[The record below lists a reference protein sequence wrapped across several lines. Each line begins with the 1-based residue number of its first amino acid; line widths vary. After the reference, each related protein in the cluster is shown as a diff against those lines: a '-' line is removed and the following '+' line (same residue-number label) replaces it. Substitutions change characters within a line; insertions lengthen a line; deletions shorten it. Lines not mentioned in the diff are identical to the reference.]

1 MRKEEAFTKLI
12 KENEG
17 IIFKISRVY
26 CDTRENQKD
35 LYQDIV
41 FQLWKGFDS
50 FRGDS
55 KASTWMY
62 RVALNTAFTF
72 LRKEKRK
79 GTAVGIDHL
88 HLKYEPDDPIL
99 EERLAE
105 MYAQIRR
112 LSDVNKGIILLL
124 LEGKKYEEIATITG
138 FSRSKVATRI
148 SRIKETLRTQL
159 VKSA

>member
-1 MRKEEAFTKLI
+1 MRKEEAFTQLI

-50 FRGDS
+50 FRGDA

-79 GTAVGIDHL
+79 GTSVTIDNL
-88 HLKYEPDDPIL
+88 HLTYEPDDPIL
-99 EERLAE
+99 EERLKQ
-105 MYAQIRR
+105 MYAQIRQ

-148 SRIKETLRTQL
+148 SRIKEQLRTQL
-159 VKSA
+159 VK

>member
-1 MRKEEAFTKLI
+1 MRKEEAFTQLI

-26 CDTRENQKD
+26 CNTRENQKD

-50 FRGDS
+50 FRGDA

-79 GTAVGIDHL
+79 GTSVTIDNL
-88 HLKYEPDDPIL
+88 HLTYEPDDPIL
-99 EERLAE
+99 EKRLAQ
-105 MYAQIRR
+105 MYAQIRQ

-148 SRIKETLRTQL
+148 SRIKEQLRTQL
-159 VKSA
+159 VK

>member
-1 MRKEEAFTKLI
+1 MRKEEAFTNLI

-41 FQLWKGFDS
+41 FQLWKGFDR
-50 FRGDS
+50 FRGDA

-79 GTAVGIDHL
+79 GTAVEINNL

-105 MYAQIRR
+105 MYAQIRQ

-124 LEGKKYEEIATITG
+124 LEGKKYEEIASITG

-148 SRIKETLRTQL
+148 SRIKEKLRTQL
-159 VKSA
+159 VKK

>member
-1 MRKEEAFTKLI
+1 MRKEEAFTQLI

-26 CDTRENQKD
+26 CDTQENQKD

-50 FRGDS
+50 FRGDA

-79 GTAVGIDHL
+79 GTSVTIDNL
-88 HLKYEPDDPIL
+88 HLTYEPDDPIL
-99 EERLAE
+99 EERLKQ
-105 MYAQIRR
+105 MYAQIRQ

-148 SRIKETLRTQL
+148 SRIKEQLRTQL
-159 VKSA
+159 VK

>member
-1 MRKEEAFTKLI
+1 MRKEEAFTQLI

-50 FRGDS
+50 FRGDA

-79 GTAVGIDHL
+79 GTSVTIDNL
-88 HLKYEPDDPIL
+88 YLKYEPDDPIL
-99 EERLAE
+99 EERLAQ
-105 MYAQIRR
+105 MYAQIRQ

-148 SRIKETLRTQL
+148 SRIKEQLRTQL
-159 VKSA
+159 VK

>member
-1 MRKEEAFTKLI
+1 MRKEEAFTQLI

-26 CDTRENQKD
+26 CDTGEDQKD

-50 FRGDS
+50 FRGES

-79 GTAVGIDHL
+79 GTSVTIDNL
-88 HLKYEPDDPIL
+88 HLTYEPDDPIL
-99 EERLAE
+99 EERLVE
-105 MYAQIRR
+105 MYVQIRQ

-124 LEGKKYEEIATITG
+124 LEGKKYEEIAAITG

-148 SRIKETLRTQL
+148 SRIKEQLRTQL
-159 VKSA
+159 VK

>member
-1 MRKEEAFTKLI
+1 MRKEEAFTQLI

-26 CDTRENQKD
+26 CNTRENQKD

-50 FRGDS
+50 FRGDA

-79 GTAVGIDHL
+79 GTSVTIDNL
-88 HLKYEPDDPIL
+88 HLTYEPDDPIL
-99 EERLAE
+99 EERLKQ
-105 MYAQIRR
+105 MYAQIRQ

-148 SRIKETLRTQL
+148 SRIKEQLRTQL
-159 VKSA
+159 VK

>member
-1 MRKEEAFTKLI
+1 MRKEEAFTQLI

-26 CDTRENQKD
+26 CDTQENQKD

-50 FRGDS
+50 FRGES

-72 LRKEKRK
+72 LKKEKRK
-79 GTAVGIDHL
+79 GTNVEIDNL

-105 MYAQIRR
+105 MYAQIRQ

-148 SRIKETLRTQL
+148 SRIKEKLRTQL
-159 VKSA
+159 VKK

>member
-1 MRKEEAFTKLI
+1 MRKEEAFTQLI

-50 FRGDS
+50 FRGEA

-79 GTAVGIDHL
+79 GTAVGIENL
-88 HLKYEPDDPIL
+88 HLTYEPDDPIL

-105 MYAQIRR
+105 MYAQIRQ

-159 VKSA
+159 VKK

>member
-1 MRKEEAFTKLI
+1 MRKEEAFTQLI

-50 FRGDS
+50 FRGDA

-79 GTAVGIDHL
+79 GTSVTIDNL

-99 EERLAE
+99 EERLAQ
-105 MYAQIRR
+105 MYAQIRQ

-148 SRIKETLRTQL
+148 SRIKEQLRTQL
-159 VKSA
+159 VN

>member
-1 MRKEEAFTKLI
+1 MRKEEAFTQLI

-26 CDTRENQKD
+26 CDTGEDQKD

-50 FRGDS
+50 FRGES

-79 GTAVGIDHL
+79 GTSVTIDNL
-88 HLKYEPDDPIL
+88 HLTYEPDDPIL
-99 EERLAE
+99 EERLVE
-105 MYAQIRR
+105 MYVQIRQ
-112 LSDVNKGIILLL
+112 LSDVNKRIILLL
-124 LEGKKYEEIATITG
+124 LEGKKYEEIAAITG

-148 SRIKETLRTQL
+148 SRIKEQLRTQL
-159 VKSA
+159 VK

>member
-1 MRKEEAFTKLI
+1 MRKEEAFTQLI

-26 CDTRENQKD
+26 CDTQENQKD

-50 FRGDS
+50 FRGES

-72 LRKEKRK
+72 LKKEKRK
-79 GTAVGIDHL
+79 GTSVGIDNL

-105 MYAQIRR
+105 MYAQIRQ

-148 SRIKETLRTQL
+148 SRIKEKLRTQL
-159 VKSA
+159 VKK

>member
-1 MRKEEAFTKLI
+1 MFILLIEQTSSLMRKEEAFTQLI

-72 LRKEKRK
+72 LKKEK
-79 GTAVGIDHL
+79 GL
-88 HLKYEPDDPIL
+88 P
-99 EERLAE
+99 
-105 MYAQIRR
+105 
-112 LSDVNKGIILLL
+112 
-124 LEGKKYEEIATITG
+124 
-138 FSRSKVATRI
+138 
-148 SRIKETLRTQL
+148 
-159 VKSA
+159 